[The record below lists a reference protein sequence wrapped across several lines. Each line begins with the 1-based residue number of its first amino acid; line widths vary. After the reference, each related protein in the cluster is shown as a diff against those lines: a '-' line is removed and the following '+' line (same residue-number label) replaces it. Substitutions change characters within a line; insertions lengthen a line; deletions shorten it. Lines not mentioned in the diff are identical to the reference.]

1 MTNNK
6 VVLLIEDEKNINNFM
21 KASLKTQGYDVISAR
36 TGGEGLAMA
45 LSYNPD
51 LILLDL
57 GLPDID
63 GIELIKNIRQLMKNP
78 IIVVSARENDREKVK
93 ALDLGAED
101 YITKPFSIAELLAR
115 VRVVFRRL
123 DVLDFDKEN
132 EEQVYN
138 FGELT
143 VDVESRE
150 VKVNDELVHLT
161 PIEYKI
167 LILFIKYSGKVLT
180 HNFIIKE
187 IWGGVMGNETQ
198 SLRVFVAS
206 LRRKIKGNG
215 ENSIRIVTEVGVGY
229 RFISK

>member
-1 MTNNK
+1 MDNK
-6 VVLLIEDEKNINNFM
+6 VVLLIEDEKNIQNFM
-21 KASLKTQGYDVISAR
+21 KASLKTQGYEIIIAKS
-36 TGGEGLAMA
+36 GQEGLAMS

-63 GIELIKNIRQLMKNP
+63 GIKLIKSIKELIKTP
-78 IIVVSARENDREKVK
+78 IIVVSARENDRDKVK
-93 ALDLGAED
+93 ALDLGTED
-101 YITKPFSIAELLAR
+101 YITKPFSMPELLAR
-115 VRVVFRRL
+115 IRVIFRRVEDL
-123 DVLDFDKEN
+123 ERNKLQEKKK
-132 EEQVYN
+132 YN
-138 FGELT
+138 FGHLL
-143 VDVESRE
+143 VDLEMRE
-150 VKVNDELVHLT
+150 VKVDDKIVHIT

-187 IWGGVMGNETQ
+187 IWGGVIGNETQ

-206 LRRKIKGNG
+206 LRKKIKSSG
-215 ENSIRIVTEVGVGY
+215 ENSIRISTEVGVGY